1 MYMLHT
7 ARHTHDCLQ
16 PVLQANKAAAQQ
28 LIDTNMHFLAACQK
42 QSSWSQV
49 FLTDIHPGLLQP
61 AIFALV
67 CVVFGITFKEIP
79 PPIHPKTQPDLHV
92 VVPIQD
98 SCYEDPLAD
107 KADGA
112 VKTPRVLAE
121 KAEAAGRT
129 PRALLRNIS
138 HESKTSNDIAVVS
151 STANTV

>member
-1 MYMLHT
+1 M
-7 ARHTHDCLQ
+7 CVPLQ
-16 PVLQANKAAAQQ
+16 PVKE
-28 LIDTNMHFLAACQK
+28 
-42 QSSWSQV
+42 SSVGHKCISI
-49 FLTDIHPGLLQP
+49 DIHSGLLQP

-98 SCYEDPLAD
+98 SCCEHPL
-107 KADGA
+107 ADGA

-121 KAEAAGRT
+121 KAEPEGRT

-138 HESKTSNDIAVVS
+138 HESRNSIDIAVVS
-151 STANTV
+151 STANTM

>member
-1 MYMLHT
+1 M
-7 ARHTHDCLQ
+7 Q
-16 PVLQANKAAAQQ
+16 PVK
-28 LIDTNMHFLAACQK
+28 K
-42 QSSWSQV
+42 QFGWSQV
-49 FLTDIHPGLLQP
+49 YLTDIHSVLLQP

-79 PPIHPKTQPDLHV
+79 PPIHPKTQQELHV

-121 KAEAAGRT
+121 KPELEGRT
-129 PRALLRNIS
+129 PRVLLRHIS
-138 HESKTSNDIAVVS
+138 HDSKSSIDIAVVS
-151 STANTV
+151 STANTM

>member
-1 MYMLHT
+1 MLHT

-16 PVLQANKAAAQQ
+16 PVLQINRAAAQQ
-28 LIDTNMHFLAACQK
+28 LTDTNVHFLAPCQK
-42 QSSWSQV
+42 LVSWSQV
-49 FLTDIHPGLLQP
+49 FLADIHSVLLQP

-98 SCYEDPLAD
+98 SCYENPLAI
-107 KADGA
+107 KADDA

-121 KAEAAGRT
+121 KAEPEGRT
-129 PRALLRNIS
+129 PRTLLRNIS
-138 HESKTSNDIAVVS
+138 HESRNSIDIAVVS
-151 STANTV
+151 STANTM